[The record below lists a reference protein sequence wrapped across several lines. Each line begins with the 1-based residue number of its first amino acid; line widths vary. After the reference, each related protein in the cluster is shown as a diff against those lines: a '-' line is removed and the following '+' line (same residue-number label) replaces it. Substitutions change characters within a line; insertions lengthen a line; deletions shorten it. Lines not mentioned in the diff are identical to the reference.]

1 MLQIVLGIVL
11 GVIATLGIV
20 WFVRKFKAQIRK
32 ILSKYLYWIF
42 GICFPLLT
50 GLLIGTLISNK
61 DEELGSWADWASA
74 VGTVGAF
81 IWGFIAITKQTSIQR
96 ALNVEDKRPRF
107 SFEQTDNIQKDE
119 IVLRSNMKE
128 NTTSDGIRKRLRN
141 NEGLLFRITNISE
154 NPVYSIK
161 IIFKYNTEKEN
172 IYEFHGLPKETA
184 IVLIPT
190 NFVKDWQSVFVRFH
204 SSANEVGYMC
214 CKAGGN
220 ASYYFVKDKNNEI
233 STYGDDKMV
242 WPDDE
247 IVQIF
252 KDHFKNPSKVAF
264 KASELIKK
272 SR

>member
-1 MLQIVLGIVL
+1 MLQIVLGVVI

-20 WFVRKFKAQIRK
+20 WLVRKYRGQIRV
-32 ILSKYLYWIF
+32 IFSRYLYWIL
-42 GICFPLLT
+42 GLCFPLLT
-50 GLLIGTLISNK
+50 GLLIGVLISNK
-61 DEELGSWADWASA
+61 REELGSWADWASA
-74 VGTVGAF
+74 IGTVGAF

-161 IIFKYNTEKEN
+161 IIFKYNSEKEDT
-172 IYEFHGLPKETA
+172 YELHGLPKEKA

-190 NFVKDWQSVFVRFH
+190 KFIKNWQTVFVRFR
-204 SSANEVGYMC
+204 SSANEVGYMY
-214 CKAGGN
+214 CKVGGS

-233 STYGDDKMV
+233 STYGDDKIV
-242 WPDDE
+242 WPNDE

>member
-1 MLQIVLGIVL
+1 MLQIVLSMIMGA
-11 GVIATLGIV
+11 VIALGTV
-20 WFVRKFKAQIRK
+20 WFVRKYKGQIRT
-32 ILSKYLYWIF
+32 ILSEYLYWIW

-50 GLLIGTLISNK
+50 GWVIGTLISNK
-61 DEELGSWADWASA
+61 GEELGSWADWASA

-172 IYEFHGLPKETA
+172 IYM
-184 IVLIPT
+184 
-190 NFVKDWQSVFVRFH
+190 NFMD
-204 SSANEVGYMC
+204 Y
-214 CKAGGN
+214 
-220 ASYYFVKDKNNEI
+220 
-233 STYGDDKMV
+233 
-242 WPDDE
+242 
-247 IVQIF
+247 
-252 KDHFKNPSKVAF
+252 
-264 KASELIKK
+264 LKK
-272 SR
+272 LQLC